1 MVLRLTKILISS
13 IVFGWD
19 FTRESICRLFGKR
32 TPAKFV
38 ILYYH
43 SVEKNQV
50 ERFAR
55 QLDVIR
61 KSAQIIPADKS
72 NPLENGKHY
81 VAITFDDG
89 FVDVIENALPELS
102 KRGIPVTIFVPTG
115 YLGREADWFRKTEIK
130 SKKKVMDA
138 EQLRHL
144 SRNTMVSIGSHC
156 ITHSSLLSMTEN
168 EAKNEIIQSKQQL
181 EEILG
186 ESVISLSYPHGEF
199 TKSHVELARVAGYK
213 RAFSIEPT
221 LMRLT
226 SDEFVVG
233 RLSADSDD
241 WDLEFH
247 LKITGAYRWLPFASS
262 LKRRVLPAYIE

>member
-1 MVLRLTKILISS
+1 MILRLTKILISL
-13 IVFGWD
+13 ILLGWD

-32 TPAKFV
+32 SPAKFV

-43 SVEKNQV
+43 SVDKEQV

-61 KSAQIIPADKS
+61 KSAQIISADKS
-72 NPLENGKHY
+72 SPPEKGKRY

-115 YLGREADWFRKTEIK
+115 YLGREADWFRKNSNK
-130 SKKKVMDA
+130 SKKVMDA
-138 EQLRHL
+138 EQLRYITKNDL
-144 SRNTMVSIGSHC
+144 ISIGSHC
-156 ITHSSLLSMTEN
+156 ITHKSLLSMTEN
-168 EAKNEIIQSKQQL
+168 EAKEEIIRSKQQL

-186 ESVISLSYPHGEF
+186 KSVMSLSYPHGEF
-199 TKSHVELARVAGYK
+199 TNFHVELAREAGYK

-226 SDEFVVG
+226 SDEFVAG
-233 RLSADSDD
+233 RLSVDSDD
-241 WDLEFH
+241 WDLELY
-247 LKITGAYRWLPFASS
+247 LKIIGAYRWLPFASS
-262 LKRRVLPAYIE
+262 LKRRVISA